1 MFESFNKQSK
11 LVKILLLLIP
21 FVNWIT
27 ELVTRWDYY
36 SKKKTTASLIIALI
50 VTFLGLPVGF
60 IDCICI
66 LLTNNMALT
75 DQHQQ

>member
-1 MFESFNKQSK
+1 MYESFNKQSK

-50 VTFLGLPVGF
+50 VTFLGLPIGF
-60 IDCICI
+60 IDCLAI
-66 LLTNNMALT
+66 LLTDKMILT
-75 DQHQQ
+75 E